1 MNIVTGV
8 GDNNGAGPL
17 LGSASV
23 NVPQMGEKRRRAIL
37 PTKRDT
43 AKKKSGV
50 DSLLKSIS
58 LQEEIVDSRREG
70 IPGKLRNFSVV
81 QPLWRTASHFLRQIA
96 ISAFDYRLLQVAGQ

>member
-8 GDNNGAGPL
+8 GDNNGTGPL

-50 DSLLKSIS
+50 DSLKVELTAGRDRG
-58 LQEEIVDSRREG
+58 LTARRNS
-70 IPGKLRNFSVV
+70 GKAQKFFGRS
-81 QPLWRTASHFLRQIA
+81 TIMA
-96 ISAFDYRLLQVAGQ
+96 YRLAFS